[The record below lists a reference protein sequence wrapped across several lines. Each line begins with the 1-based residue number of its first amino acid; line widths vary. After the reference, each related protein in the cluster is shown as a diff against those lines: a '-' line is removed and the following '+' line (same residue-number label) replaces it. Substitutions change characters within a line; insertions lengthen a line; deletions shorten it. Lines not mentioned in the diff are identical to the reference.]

1 MSSLRLQRVGEL
13 LKRAVGEAIQREI
26 PLAEGGLI
34 TVSEV
39 KPATDLR
46 SARVFLGIIG
56 SPEQQRRAPALLD
69 KLRPRLQAA
78 VAQSVVLR
86 YTPVLHF
93 EMDDTIERGNQ
104 VLKILDEIEKTLPPA
119 EPSAAAPQA

>member
-104 VLKILDEIEKTLPPA
+104 VLKILDEIEKTLPAA
-119 EPSAAAPQA
+119 EPSPAAPKA